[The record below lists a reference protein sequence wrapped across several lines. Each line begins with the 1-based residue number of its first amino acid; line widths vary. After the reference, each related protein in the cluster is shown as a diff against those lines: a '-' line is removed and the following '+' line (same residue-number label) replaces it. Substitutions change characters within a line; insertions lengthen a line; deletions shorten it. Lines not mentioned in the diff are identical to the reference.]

1 LYVVIYEMNVL
12 PVSKQKLDALCED
25 GFRLAVQ
32 ILRHR
37 EDAMDAVHDSLQHWL
52 DRPEAYDAARGAART
67 WFLTVIRNRCL
78 DVLRRRRR
86 QPRESSL
93 LEELRVTEN
102 GPDEVSEVNELR
114 TLVQHMLDGLEEP
127 KKTIIILKD
136 FQMLTYSEIA
146 EVLSIPEG
154 TVMSRLH
161 RARLELRNKLVQHAP
176 DTFIAWSG

>member
-1 LYVVIYEMNVL
+1 MNVL

-37 EDAMDAVHDSLQHWL
+37 EDAMDAVHDSLQQWL
-52 DRPEAYDAARGAART
+52 DRPGAYDSAQGAART

-78 DVLRRRRR
+78 DVLRRRSR
-86 QPRESSL
+86 QAVGLSR
-93 LEELRVTEN
+93 LEELGVTEN
-102 GPDEVSEVNELR
+102 GRPDEVSEVNELR
-114 TLVQHMLDGLEEP
+114 TLVQHVLDGLEEP
-127 KKTIIILKD
+127 KKTIIVLKD

-161 RARLELRNKLVQHAP
+161 RARLELKNKLLQHAP
-176 DTFIAWSG
+176 DTFMVWSD

>member
-1 LYVVIYEMNVL
+1 MNVL

-37 EDAMDAVHDSLQHWL
+37 EDAMDAVHDSLQQWL
-52 DRPEAYDAARGAART
+52 GRPEAYDAGRGAVRT

-78 DVLRRRRR
+78 DVLRRRTR
-86 QPRESSL
+86 QTLESSR
-93 LEELRVTEN
+93 LEEVVVTEN
-102 GPDEVSEVNELR
+102 GRPDEVSEVNELR
-114 TLVQHMLDGLEEP
+114 MLIQQMLDRIEEP

-136 FQMLTYSEIA
+136 FQMLTYAEIA

-161 RARLELRNKLVQHAP
+161 RARLELRNKLIQHAP
-176 DTFIAWSG
+176 KTFMSWRG